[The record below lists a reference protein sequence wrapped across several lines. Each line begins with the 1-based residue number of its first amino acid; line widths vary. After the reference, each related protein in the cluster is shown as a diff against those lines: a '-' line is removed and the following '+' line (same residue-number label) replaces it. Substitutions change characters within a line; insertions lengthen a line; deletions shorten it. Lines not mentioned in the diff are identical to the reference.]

1 MNKQKIRAETVS
13 VRLGSIPCGT
23 STMSV
28 PHTFHEKLLE
38 ARVNAD
44 QTVDAMSILLGLS
57 PEDYEKLEAGK
68 YPDDETLRRLCKI
81 MGWNYYEAQRLIIN
95 EMISP
100 QVKPGASART
110 SENPVPSP
118 QPIFRPSGGGHA
130 AVPHPTA
137 PQHPVAPG
145 RATTDTLS
153 GRLREGRERM
163 NQSKEIVALLLNIT
177 PEEYARIEQGQSP
190 SDEVLRRIS
199 LVFNWNYLELVDLA
213 RSQQAHAFQPRM
225 PAPAYRGATAHSGR
239 LTQIHHEM
247 ATLFPKLAPSDQQNV
262 LAQLELVRDTMRR
275 HQVRPAGNDEA
286 RTGS

>member
-1 MNKQKIRAETVS
+1 
-13 VRLGSIPCGT
+13 
-23 STMSV
+23 MSV

-57 PEDYEKLEAGK
+57 PDDYEKLEAGK

-81 MGWNYYEAQRLIIN
+81 MEWNYYEAQRLIIN

-100 QVKPGASART
+100 QAKPAAAARP
-110 SENPVPSP
+110 SENPAPSS
-118 QPIFRPSGGGHA
+118 QPKFRPPGGVSSA
-130 AVPHPTA
+130 ATPSSNSPA
-137 PQHPVAPG
+137 PV
-145 RATTDTLS
+145 RAASDTLS

-163 NQSKEIVALLLNIT
+163 NQSKEIVALLLNMP

-225 PAPAYRGATAHSGR
+225 PAPAFRGAMAHNGR
-239 LTQIHHEM
+239 LTQLHHEI
-247 ATLFPKLAPSDQQNV
+247 ASLFPKLAPSEQRTV
-262 LAQLELVRDTMRR
+262 LTQLELVRDTMRR
-275 HQVRPAGNDEA
+275 HQVRHAEGDEA

>member
-1 MNKQKIRAETVS
+1 
-13 VRLGSIPCGT
+13 
-23 STMSV
+23 MSV

-57 PEDYEKLEAGK
+57 PEDYEKLEGGK
-68 YPDDETLRRLCKI
+68 YPDDDTLRRLCKI

-100 QVKPGASART
+100 QAKPPLSART
-110 SENPVPSP
+110 SEIQAKSP
-118 QPIFRPSGGGHA
+118 QPGFRPVGAGSGA
-130 AVPHPTA
+130 ATPALASPHP
-137 PQHPVAPG
+137 HPPV
-145 RATTDTLS
+145 RAASDTLS
-153 GRLREGRERM
+153 GRLRETRERM
-163 NQSKEIVALLLNIT
+163 NQSKEIVALLLNIP

-225 PAPAYRGATAHSGR
+225 PAPAFRGSMAHNGR
-239 LTQIHHEM
+239 LTQIHHEIVS
-247 ATLFPKLAPSDQQNV
+247 LFPKLALSDQQTV

-275 HQVRPAGNDEA
+275 HQVRHADPDEA

>member
-1 MNKQKIRAETVS
+1 
-13 VRLGSIPCGT
+13 
-23 STMSV
+23 MSV

-38 ARVNAD
+38 ARTTAN

-57 PEDYEKLEAGK
+57 PEAYERLETGK

-100 QVKPGASART
+100 QVKPAGPPRPADGSLGASASSPAFRQ
-110 SENPVPSP
+110 PSAP
-118 QPIFRPSGGGHA
+118 PLPPPAPRA
-130 AVPHPTA
+130 AN
-137 PQHPVAPG
+137 
-145 RATTDTLS
+145 DTLS

-163 NQSKEIVALLLNIT
+163 NQSREIVALLLNIT
-177 PEEYARIEQGQSP
+177 PEEYARIEQGRSP

-213 RSQQAHAFQPRM
+213 RSQQAHVFQPHM
-225 PAPAYRGATAHSGR
+225 PAPAFRGATAHSGR
-239 LTQIHHEM
+239 LNQIHQEM
-247 ATLFPKLAPSDQQNV
+247 ASLFPRLSQSDQQTV

-275 HQVRPAGNDEA
+275 HQLRQAETEQA

>member
-1 MNKQKIRAETVS
+1 
-13 VRLGSIPCGT
+13 
-23 STMSV
+23 MSV

-57 PEDYEKLEAGK
+57 PEDYEKLETGK

-100 QVKPGASART
+100 QAKPAAPARS
-110 SENPVPSP
+110 SEAAAPSSP
-118 QPIFRPSGGGHA
+118 SKFRPSGAGITA
-130 AVPHPTA
+130 ATPPALSPYTPA
-137 PQHPVAPG
+137 PV
-145 RATTDTLS
+145 RAASDTLS

-163 NQSKEIVALLLNIT
+163 NQSKEIVALLLNIP

-190 SDEVLRRIS
+190 NDEVLRRIS

-225 PAPAYRGATAHSGR
+225 PAPAFRGATAHNGR
-239 LTQIHHEM
+239 LTQIHHEI
-247 ATLFPKLAPSDQQNV
+247 ASLFPKLAPPDQQTV
-262 LAQLELVRDTMRR
+262 LVQLELVRDTMRR
-275 HQVRPAGNDEA
+275 HRVRHADTDEA